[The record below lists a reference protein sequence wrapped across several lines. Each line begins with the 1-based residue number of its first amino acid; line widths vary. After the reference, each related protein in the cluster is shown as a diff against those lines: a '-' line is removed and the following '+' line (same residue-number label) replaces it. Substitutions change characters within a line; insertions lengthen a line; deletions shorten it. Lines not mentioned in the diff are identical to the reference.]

1 MHSVSEQRITVP
13 SQRGTKSLS
22 QTFSLTVPIWWN
34 DLPNSIRA
42 AESLPIFKKRLKTH
56 FFHLYLTLTLALS
69 ILILFYLIY
78 LLFIKKKHT
87 HLTLY
92 QLHIYSLTAS
102 FSCKTNTE
110 FIFFYIL
117 YTRFLLKNN
126 LPTLGKPG
134 LVIALA
140 YCCSF
145 VGFDCLYNVLICK
158 SLWIKASAK
167 WLNDDNNNNN
177 NNNLFYSITG
187 LEINFFYL
195 VALVLLTLKS

>member
-1 MHSVSEQRITVP
+1 MLQLVFYYIIILYYIILYYIILSRSLHSASEQRITVP

-42 AESLPIFKKRLKTH
+42 AESLPIFKKRLKNTSLPSL
-56 FFHLYLTLTLALS
+56 FDPNSSTLYSNFIVSNLS
-69 ILILFYLIY
+69 SFY
-78 LLFIKKKHT
+78 KKKKPT

-110 FIFFYIL
+110 LFFLYSIYLFSLKKQPSYVRRTRTCNSTCIL
-117 YTRFLLKNN
+117 LLF
-126 LPTLGKPG
+126 
-134 LVIALA
+134 
-140 YCCSF
+140 CW
-145 VGFDCLYNVLICK
+145 FDCLYNVLICK

-167 WLNDDNNNNN
+167 
-177 NNNLFYSITG
+177 
-187 LEINFFYL
+187 
-195 VALVLLTLKS
+195 